1 MEEISG
7 DYLADERMA
16 RRGTADGF
24 DFPPTAYR
32 SRAVHLQPLYL
43 CDPNLSGLGW
53 LEPDLERG
61 GAK

>member
-24 DFPPTAYR
+24 DFPPTAYPGR
-32 SRAVHLQPLYL
+32 ELSTFSLFILAIITFLVWGGW
-43 CDPNLSGLGW
+43 NLT
-53 LEPDLERG
+53 
-61 GAK
+61 